1 MDPITLGVIWGAL
14 QSIAV
19 EIGTTVHRTAYSEQ
33 AREGQDFSVA
43 VFDPR
48 GRMVAQ
54 GPYSPGHMG
63 AMSFAVK
70 NALAAHPVE
79 TLRPGDAVLL
89 NDPLL
94 GSGHLPDF
102 FVTQPAFHENEL
114 VGFAVNILHHTD
126 VGGARPGSQGVEG
139 ISDYFQEGLRI
150 PPTKVWRE
158 YREDPGIVGIIAANT
173 RTPDKV
179 LGDLRAQ
186 RSALRVGELR
196 LQELAARYGR
206 DVLAQAMD
214 EIIARTEANMRVAIG
229 AFPDGVYTFEDFMD
243 DYGPGTEPLRVA
255 VTVTVAGDSMV
266 IDYAGSSSQTPSG
279 MNSYINYT
287 RSYSYAAVKCLADPL
302 GPMNEGALRPITVQ
316 APEGSFLNPRPPA
329 GGGPRAIICYRVFES
344 VVGALARAVPERV
357 AAAASHMAN
366 PTFGGW
372 DRARARRFVAYELVL
387 AGTGARATKDG
398 CEAMSWAFNASNIP
412 VEAQE
417 ANQPIVVERF
427 ELVRDS
433 AGAGKFRGGCGVRRD
448 MRFLADEGKL
458 TNLSDRQKFAPYGL
472 FGGRPGRLGRTVIN
486 PGLGEQVVHG
496 KASREFAYGDVVS
509 FQQPGAGGYGDPLE
523 RDSARVLEDVLDDY
537 VSIEAA
543 RADYG
548 VVITGNGTDLRI
560 DDRATLALR
569 EGHRAAAISSSSANH
584 ASCYTHERYECQPEG
599 STKFPAGKRPPELY
613 GYPTVTRPIRVLFM
627 GWNPPRPFQGFWRLE
642 EPDDLRNELHLALRA
657 AEWVVA
663 NEPDGAFL
671 NEFLERGYYFVHAVK
686 CWTESRYPGF
696 GRDSA
701 NRQGRREIGEPL
713 LKACVSTHIPSE
725 LQRLSP
731 GKVCA
736 LGELPYLGLRH
747 LYPQL
752 DRNARP
758 TQGRM
763 FGAAEAGLA
772 WDLLYTCLPVRNRIG
787 RRWAREYVAEHLAAW
802 HSSPR

>member
-19 EIGTTVHRTAYSEQ
+19 EIGTTVHKTAYSEQ

-43 VFDPR
+43 VFDR
-48 GRMVAQ
+48 QGRMVAQ

-79 TLRPGDAVLL
+79 TLRPGDAILL

-102 FVTQPAFHENEL
+102 FVTQPAFHEGEL

-126 VGGARPGSQGVEG
+126 VGGQRPGSQGVEG
-139 ISDYFQEGLRI
+139 IFDYFQEGLRV

-158 YREDPGIVGIIAANT
+158 YREDAGIVGIIAANT

-206 DVLAQAMD
+206 DVLFRAMD
-214 EIIARTEANMRVAIG
+214 EIIERTEASMRAAIR
-229 AFPDGVYTFEDFMD
+229 AVPDGVYTFEDFMD

-255 VTVTVAGDSMV
+255 VTVTVAGDTMV
-266 IDYAGSSSQTPSG
+266 IDYEGSSPQTASG

-287 RSYSYAAVKCLADPL
+287 RSYAYAAVKCLTDPF
-302 GPMNEGALRPITVQ
+302 GPMNEGALRPITVT

-329 GGGPRAIICYRVFES
+329 GGGPRAIICYRTFES
-344 VVGALARAVPERV
+344 VIGALARAVPERV

-417 ANQPIVVERF
+417 ANQPIIVERF
-427 ELVRDS
+427 ELIRDS
-433 AGAGKFRGGCGVRRD
+433 AGPGKFRGGSGIRRD
-448 MRFLADEGKL
+448 LRFLADDGKL
-458 TNLSDRQKFAPYGL
+458 TNLADRQTVAPYGL
-472 FGGRPGRLGRTVIN
+472 FGGRPGTLGRTVIN
-486 PGLGEQVVHG
+486 PGPNEEVVHG
-496 KASREFAYGDVVS
+496 KASRGFAYGDVVS

-523 RDSARVLEDVLDDY
+523 RDPRRVLEDVLDDY
-537 VSIEAA
+537 VSIAAA

-548 VVITGNGTDLRI
+548 VVIRGTGIDLAVDEQATREL
-560 DDRATLALR
+560 RAT
-569 EGHRAAAISSSSANH
+569 
-584 ASCYTHERYECQPEG
+584 
-599 STKFPAGKRPPELY
+599 
-613 GYPTVTRPIRVLFM
+613 M
-627 GWNPPRPFQGFWRLE
+627 
-642 EPDDLRNELHLALRA
+642 
-657 AEWVVA
+657 
-663 NEPDGAFL
+663 
-671 NEFLERGYYFVHAVK
+671 
-686 CWTESRYPGF
+686 
-696 GRDSA
+696 
-701 NRQGRREIGEPL
+701 RR
-713 LKACVSTHIPSE
+713 
-725 LQRLSP
+725 
-731 GKVCA
+731 
-736 LGELPYLGLRH
+736 
-747 LYPQL
+747 
-752 DRNARP
+752 
-758 TQGRM
+758 
-763 FGAAEAGLA
+763 
-772 WDLLYTCLPVRNRIG
+772 
-787 RRWAREYVAEHLAAW
+787 
-802 HSSPR
+802 